1 MILKVYTVG
10 PLDVQAYIIG
20 CPDTSEAM
28 IIDPAGSEEKLA
40 KEITDSGLTLRYIV
54 NTHGHPDHTCG
65 NQRMKALTGAPVLM
79 HKADDIMFRNP
90 ETAEMHKAD
99 DIMFRN
105 PETAEMFRAWGFEPA
120 PPADEY
126 IAHGDVIKIGNLRF
140 DVIHT
145 PGHSPGSVCLY
156 GHGYIITGDTLFVGA
171 VGRTDL
177 PGGSFE
183 TLIKSLKTHIFPLPD
198 PTIVLPGHD
207 YGDSPT
213 STIGQEKKT
222 NPYLK
227 E

>member
-20 CPDTSEAM
+20 CPDTGEAM

-65 NQRMKALTGAPVLM
+65 NQKMKALTGAPVLM

-90 ETAEMHKAD
+90 ETAEMFK
-99 DIMFRN
+99 
-105 PETAEMFRAWGFEPA
+105 AWGFEPA

-126 IAHGDVIKIGNLRF
+126 IAHGDVIKVGNLRF
-140 DVIHT
+140 EVIHT

-207 YGDSPT
+207 YGDRPT

-222 NPYLK
+222 NPYLT
-227 E
+227 EFGD